1 MAKRAQSKPT
11 YPGCLDHLVAGASGR
26 LVRVFIGRFVGVL
39 AIRLDLCLL
48 PCFFF
53 GGGTR
58 STNGTRN
65 RLFESYM
72 YMYDLNINVY
82 PLHSMYK
89 LLGSYSDF

>member
-1 MAKRAQSKPT
+1 MFLS
-11 YPGCLDHLVAGASGR
+11 VVSS
-26 LVRVFIGRFVGVL
+26 VFWQFAWICVCCHV
-39 AIRLDLCLL
+39 
-48 PCFFF
+48 FFF

>member
-53 GGGTR
+53 WGGG
-58 STNGTRN
+58 
-65 RLFESYM
+65 
-72 YMYDLNINVY
+72 
-82 PLHSMYK
+82 
-89 LLGSYSDF
+89 LGVQTGQGIDFLRVICICMT